1 MITNKNSSYIL
12 LQRGFSALELIV
24 VVAVISLLA
33 LVALHQFY
41 KLLVDVERS
50 AMELDL
56 SVMRSALSMQVADHF
71 AKSRLGDLEALVSSN
86 PVDLLE
92 EKPDNYLGV
101 ISYQNLT
108 DIKKGSW
115 LFNERAQ
122 ELVYLAKNE
131 LYFETSL
138 APPARARFKVEA
150 VYSEASRWGHK
161 AGITGLILKEQEP
174 YRWLKP

>member
-1 MITNKNSSYIL
+1 MR
-12 LQRGFSALELIV
+12 QRGFSPLELVV

-56 SVMRSALSMQVADHF
+56 SVMRSALSMQVADYF
-71 AKSRLGDLEALVSSN
+71 AKGRLGDLEALVNSN

-101 ISYQNLT
+101 ISYKNLEN
-108 DIKKGSW
+108 IEKGSW
-115 LFNERAQ
+115 FFAEQAH
-122 ELVYLAKNE
+122 ELIYLVKNE
-131 LYFETSL
+131 LYFETTL
-138 APPARARFKVEA
+138 DPPARARFKVEA
-150 VYSEASRWGHK
+150 VYSDQTK
-161 AGITGLILKEQEP
+161 AAGGAESISGLLLEELEP
-174 YRWLKP
+174 YCWLRP